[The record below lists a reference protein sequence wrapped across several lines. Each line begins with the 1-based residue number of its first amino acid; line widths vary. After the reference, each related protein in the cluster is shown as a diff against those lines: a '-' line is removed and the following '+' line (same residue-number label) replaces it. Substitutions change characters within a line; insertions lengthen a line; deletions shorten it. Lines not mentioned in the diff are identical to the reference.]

1 MKTRLKLVLAIGLV
15 FVAGF
20 SSKGQT
26 PADVLKHGSAVT
38 FFGVDFSKCKGVALG
53 ATAEVM
59 RDNYF
64 PAINTLLMV
73 EQNKYNISK
82 FLLKSDVTNTLYDV
96 NKWNATLDVAGFTVY
111 SIKEVKPLSED
122 ILAEMVQR
130 YDLKDKTGTGLVFI
144 AESLDK
150 LGNVG
155 TYHLV
160 YFSMPDGKVIL
171 SEKVAGRP
179 QGFGLRNYWAY
190 SIYDILKSGL
200 QDRLELIYL
209 SKKTK

>member
-1 MKTRLKLVLAIGLV
+1 MKTHLKLVFVIV
-15 FVAGF
+15 FLSVAGL

-26 PADVLKHGSAVT
+26 PAEVLKHGSDVT

-53 ATAEVM
+53 ASAEVM

-73 EQNKYNISK
+73 EQNKYNIRK
-82 FLLKSDVTNTLYDV
+82 FLMKSDVTNTLSDV
-96 NKWNATLDVAGFTVY
+96 NKWNSTLDVASFTVY
-111 SIKEVKPLSED
+111 SIKDVKPLNDE
-122 ILAEMVQR
+122 IIAEMVQR
-130 YDLKDKTGTGLVFI
+130 YDLKDKTGIGLVFI

-150 LGNVG
+150 LANSG
-155 TYHLV
+155 TFHLV

-171 SEKVAGRP
+171 NEKVAGRP

>member
-1 MKTRLKLVLAIGLV
+1 MKTRLKLLLAIG
-15 FVAGF
+15 FVCIAAF

-111 SIKEVKPLSED
+111 SIKEVKPLSDD

-150 LGNVG
+150 PGNVG

-160 YFSMPDGKVIL
+160 YFSMPEGKVIL